1 MRDNGV
7 RTVIKVALVSLVVAC
22 TDGRPEP
29 PPPSEAAAAKP
40 ELGPEVGPEVVSE
53 PETELGPE
61 AVAEPEVVDPEQL
74 PSEPGECPQVPET
87 PAAPPEVPAVPSYDG
102 PPQLEVVVA
111 DFGETNGVVC
121 PFDVEARGFPIISDD
136 GSTLVD
142 ASAFRGS
149 VQVEGEKA
157 MRLTWFEGADDVR
170 VNQVYPT
177 LVGDPPDHG
186 EPLGPYCKPV
196 EARVR
201 ERVAQLNAELDA
213 RSWRRLEALDALYS
227 NPGIASSMS
236 VNHGLSGE
244 YVDDVIACLAGA
256 DRPIEV
262 YYRNGHLIARI
273 RGIRVLQDL
282 ERPEWR
288 QRASEFC
295 TSDAQVEALEFDR
308 ATKQAL
314 VRFNYFDGGC
324 LCENGVQVRR
334 IELSPEL
341 FAEIDQRSMAKF
353 MALHRAFE

>member
-7 RTVIKVALVSLVVAC
+7 RTVIKLALVSLVVAC
-22 TDGRPEP
+22 TDGRVDS
-29 PPPSEAAAAKP
+29 PPPSETATAAAK
-40 ELGPEVGPEVVSE
+40 PEVGPEVFST
-53 PETELGPE
+53 PPAELGPE
-61 AVAEPEVVDPEQL
+61 AVAKPEVVDPELL

-87 PAAPPEVPAVPSYDG
+87 STVPAPAVPSYDG

-177 LVGDPPDHG
+177 LVEDPPDHG

-236 VNHGLSGE
+236 VNDGLSGE
-244 YVDDVIACLAGA
+244 YVDEVITCLAAA

-288 QRASEFC
+288 QRATEFC
-295 TSDAQVEALEFDR
+295 TSDAQIEALEFDR